1 LNILAEISSDVH
13 PTEDTGRVERA
24 VLNIFPQ
31 AKIEHADRCLRA
43 FVNSLEGF
51 EKLRMLIRSRR
62 IRAAARAVL
71 MKGVK
76 DDTVVFYLNK
86 QAAYV
91 GKVSFFEEGETVA
104 LGPIKVVVK
113 TDDPMKFVEWLTEY

>member
-1 LNILAEISSDVH
+1 LNIMAEISSDVH
-13 PTEDTGRVERA
+13 PTEDSARVERA

-31 AKIEHADRCLRA
+31 ARIELEDGCLRA
-43 FVNSLEGF
+43 SVDSLEGF

-62 IRAAARAVL
+62 IRAAVRTLL

-76 DDTVVFYLNK
+76 DDMVVFYLNK

-113 TDDPMKFVEWLTEY
+113 ADDPKKFVEWLTEY

>member
-1 LNILAEISSDVH
+1 MNILAEISSDVH
-13 PTEDTGRVERA
+13 PTEDSARVERA
-24 VLNIFPQ
+24 VLNIFPE
-31 AKIEHADRCLRA
+31 AKIEMKNGCLRA
-43 FVNSLEGF
+43 SVDSLEGF

-62 IRAAARAVL
+62 IRAAARALL

-113 TDDPMKFVEWLTEY
+113 ADDPKKFVEWLTEY